1 MLLSSSRLLII
12 MRMPLYS
19 RFSPLTLAL
28 VSPLSFATGL
38 NFWESSTSNSSLASA
53 NGAKAVDASILATA
67 PSSMTQ
73 LKNTTVTA
81 NVTYYQVTTDY
92 NIFGTESQKSQAS
105 PIPAGFMVTPIN
117 DNWYFGL
124 AAYSRTAADISL
136 PDLAPLPISDLKE
149 TRVRPIVVS
158 LAPSLAY
165 QYNDVSIALT
175 AEYLYGDYL
184 LEQKSC
190 GLFQCN
196 GTTETSGNTSGW
208 SGALSATWAVNQEF
222 TLAIAHRFDS
232 QFGDDEIQFQLPSIT
247 SIYGTIQITEQLQ
260 WHNTFSLSRWN
271 GQGIH
276 YNNYSDP
283 VGLLQ
288 GHRHSKRVGTSMS
301 YDWNKLTLRGG
312 VSADEA
318 IDSYGGNDIR
328 YRIGLAYRFTQNLTF
343 DVAGFKEDYAEKQFS
358 DGKQTL
364 VNVSNSGVGVS
375 VGISY
380 KFN

>member
-1 MLLSSSRLLII
+1 M
-12 MRMPLYS
+12 YS
-19 RFSPLTLAL
+19 RPLPFILAL
-28 VSPLSFATGL
+28 VSSSSYATGL
-38 NFWESSTSNSSLASA
+38 NFWESSASNSALASA
-53 NGAKAVDASILATA
+53 NGAKAIDASILATA

-73 LKNTTVTA
+73 LKGTTVTA

-92 NIFGTESQKSQAS
+92 NIFGKQSQKSQAS

-117 DNWYFGL
+117 DKWYFGL

-136 PDLAPLPISDLKE
+136 PDLAPLPISELRE

-158 LAPSLAY
+158 LAPSVAY
-165 QYNDVSIALT
+165 RHNDVSIALT

-184 LEQKSC
+184 LEQQNC

-208 SGALSATWAVNQEF
+208 SGALSATWAVNQAM

-247 SIYGTIQITEQLQ
+247 SVYGTIQINEQLQ

-276 YNNYSDP
+276 YQNYSDP
-283 VGLLQ
+283 VGLLR
-288 GHRHSKRVGTSMS
+288 GHRHSKRAGTSMS
-301 YDWNKLTLRGG
+301 YDWDKLTLRGG
-312 VSADEA
+312 LSIDEA

-328 YRIGLAYRFTQNLTF
+328 YRIGLAYRFTQRLTL
-343 DVAGFKEDYAEKQFS
+343 DVTGFKEDYAEKQFS

-364 VNVSNSGVGVS
+364 VNVSNNGVGVS

-380 KFN
+380 QFN